1 MDFGRHLLK
10 RFESPDGRRWLDIY
24 KRFDGLF
31 CFQEF
36 SEGPP
41 KTELRGDSNVS
52 PGMESAAYDSAE
64 AAEADARRRIPWLRE
79 ISTEARHPEGTSGR
93 KQKRPW
99 HSETDPPT
107 GAVMTAQ
114 PRYPFVALGVPLV
127 LLLLFTFGP
136 IIILLTG
143 GMVADALGC
152 TMPIS
157 AAGPCPFMG
166 VDIATSLALAVAFGY
181 LAFFTFPA
189 GTALL
194 SLWLVAAVIVTLVWS
209 LCRWRAKSSP

>member
-1 MDFGRHLLK
+1 MIVR
-10 RFESPDGRRWLDIY
+10 
-24 KRFDGLF
+24 
-31 CFQEF
+31 
-36 SEGPP
+36 
-41 KTELRGDSNVS
+41 
-52 PGMESAAYDSAE
+52 
-64 AAEADARRRIPWLRE
+64 
-79 ISTEARHPEGTSGR
+79 
-93 KQKRPW
+93 
-99 HSETDPPT
+99 
-107 GAVMTAQ
+107 

-127 LLLLFTFGP
+127 LLLLFTLGP

-152 TMPIS
+152 TIPIS

-194 SLWLVAAVIVTLVWS
+194 GLWLVAAAIVTLVWS
-209 LCRWRAKSSP
+209 LRRKRERVNCQKGGPNRTNSESFNQDTVCGK